1 MKTTTKISALLLA
14 GSLTAALQ
22 AHATPTTFSE
32 TVTIPGGVEV
42 FNNPYTGHFSEAGL
56 SSGWSDSDTISSA
69 VVKVTM
75 DDAKGFQVI
84 LTIDNIGQ
92 TVTYDA
98 NPETNPYT
106 LTSGQDSYITGVFD
120 ANGSFSFK
128 VDADCYLESAQ
139 LILTTTTGSSGNQ
152 SAPDASS
159 TVILL
164 GGALSALG
172 LLKLKLA

>member
-1 MKTTTKISALLLA
+1 MKTTTKISAFLLA

-22 AHATPTTFSE
+22 AHATPTTFTE
-32 TVTIPGGVEV
+32 TVNIPGGVEV
-42 FNNPYTGHFSEAGL
+42 FNNPYTGSFTEAGL
-56 SSGWSDSDTISSA
+56 SSGWSDSDTVSSA

-75 DDAKGFQVI
+75 DDAQGFQVI

-92 TVTYDA
+92 TVTY
-98 NPETNPYT
+98 NSSPETNPYT

-120 ANGSFSFK
+120 ANGSFSFR

-139 LILTTTTGSSGNQ
+139 LILTTTTGSGNQ